1 MIVKNNKQVTKIFK
15 EGKLVK
21 RVFKGNLLVYSLESD
36 KPYLNVSKNT
46 LWLNPS
52 EDIFDV
58 ISNVEKWNII

>member
-1 MIVKNNKQVTKIFK
+1 MIVKNNKQVTKIVK

-52 EDIFDV
+52 TDFFDV
-58 ISNVEKWNII
+58 ISNVEQWNII

>member
-1 MIVKNNKQVTKIFK
+1 MIIKNVKVVTKIVK

-36 KPYLNVSKNT
+36 KPYLKTSKDT

>member
-1 MIVKNNKQVTKIFK
+1 MIIKNNKKVTKIVK

-21 RVFKGNLLVYSLESD
+21 RVFKGNVLVYSLESD

-52 EDIFDV
+52 TDFFDV

>member
-1 MIVKNNKQVTKIFK
+1 MIIKNNKQVTKIFK

-52 EDIFDV
+52 TDFFDI

>member
-1 MIVKNNKQVTKIFK
+1 MIIKNNKQVTKIVK

-36 KPYLNVSKNT
+36 KPYLSTSKNT

-52 EDIFDV
+52 TDFFDV
-58 ISNVEKWNII
+58 ISNVERWEIK

>member
-1 MIVKNNKQVTKIFK
+1 MIIKNNKKVTKIFK

-58 ISNVEKWNII
+58 ISNVERWEIR

>member
-1 MIVKNNKQVTKIFK
+1 MIIKNGKVVKKIVK

-36 KPYLNVSKNT
+36 KPYLKVSKNT

-52 EDIFDV
+52 DDMFNV
-58 ISNVEKWNII
+58 ISNVTWKII

>member
-1 MIVKNNKQVTKIFK
+1 MIIKNGKVVTKIVK

-52 EDIFDV
+52 
-58 ISNVEKWNII
+58 

>member
-1 MIVKNNKQVTKIFK
+1 MIIKNGKAVTKIVK

>member
-1 MIVKNNKQVTKIFK
+1 MIIKNNKKVTKIVK

-36 KPYLNVSKNT
+36 KPYLKTSKDT